1 MPHSP
6 TSGSPPP
13 RPIRFAIEA
22 SRCRLRPGDR
32 VIPETEVGPDPDSGE
47 VRLAGCHGVVAGIAF
62 RGAEHVLELAIQ
74 PDPA

>member
-1 MPHSP
+1 
-6 TSGSPPP
+6 
-13 RPIRFAIEA
+13 
-22 SRCRLRPGDR
+22 